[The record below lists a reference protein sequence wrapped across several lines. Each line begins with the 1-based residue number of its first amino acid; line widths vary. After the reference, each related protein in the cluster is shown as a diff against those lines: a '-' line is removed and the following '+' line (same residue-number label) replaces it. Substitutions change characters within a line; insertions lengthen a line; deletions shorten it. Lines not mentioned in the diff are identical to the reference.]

1 MPKRGLGVAERE
13 IFQGFAL
20 QAVDPK
26 GRVAIPADLRVAA
39 ERNSEE
45 RQVVV
50 GLHPRDACLSAHD
63 VAWSKEKYE
72 RIDRREQQAADRG
85 EDSDTSAKR
94 RAFGQV
100 EKAPFDDSGRFV
112 IPPFFKMKAGI
123 QKWAFFNGS
132 GETFD
137 IWAPEVLLKD
147 ENADPGLREICE
159 YLCQAKGVT
168 L

>member
-1 MPKRGLGVAERE
+1 MAERE

-50 GLHPRDACLSAHD
+50 GLHPVDGCLSAHD

-85 EDSDTSAKR
+85 EDADGRAKR

-123 QKWAFFNGS
+123 QKWAFFNGA

-147 ENADPGLREICE
+147 ESADPGLREICE
-159 YLCQAKGVT
+159 YLCQAKGVK